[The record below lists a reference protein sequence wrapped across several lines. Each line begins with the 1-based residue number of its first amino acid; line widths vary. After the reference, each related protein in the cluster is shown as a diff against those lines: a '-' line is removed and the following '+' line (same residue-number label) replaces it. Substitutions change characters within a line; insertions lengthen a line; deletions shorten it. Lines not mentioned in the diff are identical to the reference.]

1 MSDPELISVDLCAGE
16 STSLDVIEVVVPT
29 NIQNDKERDGRNKVS
44 ISGCGTNAKQNYK
57 QTSVQNFF
65 KVPVSTSLPVA
76 VALPVEVSLPVAV
89 PLPVAVLPIPTCT
102 SPSSRTTEE
111 ICATSIVVTNPD
123 FASPDS
129 TEPSKK
135 KKPYYR
141 QKFVDKWLAEEEF
154 KPWLEKRLS
163 PSKNCLT
170 AYCKFCCVECT
181 NGRSELVR
189 HMATRIHLHQGN
201 TWALKLVE
209 QQRSTMQRF
218 VSGSTKQAELEGR
231 LTLFIADNHLALSV
245 IDSLSDLLKK
255 CFPDDERVR
264 KLALKK
270 QKLGNIVRYGFG
282 DHLKK
287 DLVNTLKEVFFSIII
302 DETTDVS
309 VKGQL
314 ACVVQYWC
322 LDKHMLVVKLLDLIE
337 VESATAD
344 GLSTSVLKLLE
355 RENIPLERV
364 IGFSADTCSTM
375 FGRHHSVSTL
385 LTSALPNLLTVKCS
399 CHSMNLSTSYACK
412 RLPVDIEDGLRG
424 VFNHFS
430 HSTARRRNF
439 SAFQEFVGVAK
450 NRILSPGQTR
460 WLSLEACVWRVKDQL
475 PALKEYFESE
485 YQESNTQTNKAV
497 IASLKHPLTV
507 PFLLFVGHAL
517 SQMNEVNAQFQSESP
532 QLHLLKGAIE
542 GLMQSFAT
550 NFMNPRY
557 VISREV
563 AKIDVWLTSEYVS
576 LRKVYL
582 GK

>member
-1 MSDPELISVDLCAGE
+1 MWNKGQTELQTDFRTTSVDLCAGE

-44 ISGCGTNAKQNYK
+44 ISGCGTKAKQNYK

-65 KVPVSTSLPVA
+65 KVPVSMSLPVA
-76 VALPVEVSLPVAV
+76 VSLPVEVSLPVAV

-170 AYCKFCCVECT
+170 VYCKFCCVECT

-189 HMATRIHLHQGN
+189 HMATRIHLQQGN

-209 QQRSTMQRF
+209 QQRITMQRF

-270 QKLGNIVRYGFG
+270 QQLGNIVRYGTYG
-282 DHLKK
+282 
-287 DLVNTLKEVFFSIII
+287 
-302 DETTDVS
+302 
-309 VKGQL
+309 
-314 ACVVQYWC
+314 
-322 LDKHMLVVKLLDLIE
+322 
-337 VESATAD
+337 
-344 GLSTSVLKLLE
+344 
-355 RENIPLERV
+355 
-364 IGFSADTCSTM
+364 
-375 FGRHHSVSTL
+375 
-385 LTSALPNLLTVKCS
+385 
-399 CHSMNLSTSYACK
+399 
-412 RLPVDIEDGLRG
+412 
-424 VFNHFS
+424 
-430 HSTARRRNF
+430 
-439 SAFQEFVGVAK
+439 
-450 NRILSPGQTR
+450 
-460 WLSLEACVWRVKDQL
+460 
-475 PALKEYFESE
+475 
-485 YQESNTQTNKAV
+485 
-497 IASLKHPLTV
+497 
-507 PFLLFVGHAL
+507 
-517 SQMNEVNAQFQSESP
+517 
-532 QLHLLKGAIE
+532 
-542 GLMQSFAT
+542 
-550 NFMNPRY
+550 
-557 VISREV
+557 
-563 AKIDVWLTSEYVS
+563 
-576 LRKVYL
+576 
-582 GK
+582 